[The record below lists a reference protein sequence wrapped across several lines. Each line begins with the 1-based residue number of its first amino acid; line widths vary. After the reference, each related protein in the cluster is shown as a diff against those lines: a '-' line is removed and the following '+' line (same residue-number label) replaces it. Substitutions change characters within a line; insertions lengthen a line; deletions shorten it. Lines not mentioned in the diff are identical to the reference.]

1 MAHEFES
8 GIPVAH
14 RKRPKFR
21 FSSVRGLA
29 VFGEFGLKKELP
41 NFFETSPKLL
51 YLGRQGLST
60 VKRYMVIFIN
70 IPPYQVAGIS
80 NNTFYRLFRTN
91 F

>member
-1 MAHEFES
+1 MAHEFER

-21 FSSVRGLA
+21 FSSGSA
-29 VFGEFGLKKELP
+29 VFGEFGLKKKLP

-51 YLGRQGLST
+51 YLGGQGLST
-60 VKRYMVIFIN
+60 VKRYMVISIN
-70 IPPYQVAGIS
+70 IPPYQVARIS
-80 NNTFYRLFRTN
+80 NKTFYRLFRNN